1 MQRSPALRDRIA
13 TGILDAATAVFSIRG
28 DATSMGD
35 VATAAG
41 VSRATLYRYF
51 PTREELVRALRA
63 SALRNARARL
73 DQADLNSVPVPD
85 ALARLTRALVTTGA
99 HYTVVLHEQG
109 PADRADAAR
118 LLGEPI
124 RSVFRRGVDDGSL
137 RADRDPER
145 LTALYAGLIGAA
157 IQMTADGLGVEDACD
172 EVVAVVLD
180 GVRARP

>member
-109 PADRADAAR
+109 PADR
-118 LLGEPI
+118 
-124 RSVFRRGVDDGSL
+124 
-137 RADRDPER
+137 DPER